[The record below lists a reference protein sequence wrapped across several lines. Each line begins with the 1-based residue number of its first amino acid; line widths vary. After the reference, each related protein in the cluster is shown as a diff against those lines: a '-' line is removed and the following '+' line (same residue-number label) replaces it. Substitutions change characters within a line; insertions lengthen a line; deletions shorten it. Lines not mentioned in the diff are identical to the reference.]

1 MSTLR
6 GRPGPSLSAARRPHH
21 WLGSYAGSAPR
32 GCSLGGLRAE
42 PPSSPGLPLTDP
54 AENTQHP
61 HVCGWLTQGPKPQA
75 AAKRADTVTSHSPEP
90 ALSPTRKAACRC
102 IRSRAEARG
111 AVPQRGWGGGR
122 LPLSHDPPR
131 HPGRARPQP
140 DSCLSH
146 LEATGTHLTPWW
158 AGAPAACG
166 SGRSGLHGPQLP
178 SSVRNPSRL
187 QHDRPRSSEHTS
199 CQAPV
204 HTSSAQPCLGLR
216 SHPTLTHGN
225 SS

>member
-75 AAKRADTVTSHSPEP
+75 AAKRADTVTSHSPRTRSQPDQEGRMPLHTLPCRSPWGRPP
-90 ALSPTRKAACRC
+90 A
-102 IRSRAEARG
+102 G
-111 AVPQRGWGGGR
+111 VGGGGSR
-122 LPLSHDPPR
+122 FHTTLPAIQGG
-131 HPGRARPQP
+131 PGHSPIPACLTLRPQ
-140 DSCLSH
+140 
-146 LEATGTHLTPWW
+146 G
-158 AGAPAACG
+158 
-166 SGRSGLHGPQLP
+166 
-178 SSVRNPSRL
+178 
-187 QHDRPRSSEHTS
+187 HT
-199 CQAPV
+199 
-204 HTSSAQPCLGLR
+204 
-216 SHPTLTHGN
+216 
-225 SS
+225 

>member
-111 AVPQRGWGGGR
+111 AVPQRGGGGGSR
-122 LPLSHDPPR
+122 FHTTLPAIQGG
-131 HPGRARPQP
+131 PGHSPIPACLTLRPQ
-140 DSCLSH
+140 
-146 LEATGTHLTPWW
+146 G
-158 AGAPAACG
+158 
-166 SGRSGLHGPQLP
+166 
-178 SSVRNPSRL
+178 
-187 QHDRPRSSEHTS
+187 HT
-199 CQAPV
+199 
-204 HTSSAQPCLGLR
+204 
-216 SHPTLTHGN
+216 
-225 SS
+225 

>member
-75 AAKRADTVTSHSPEP
+75 AAKRADTVTSHSPRTRSQPDQEGRMPLHTLPCRSPWGRPP
-90 ALSPTRKAACRC
+90 A
-102 IRSRAEARG
+102 G
-111 AVPQRGWGGGR
+111 VGGG
-122 LPLSHDPPR
+122 
-131 HPGRARPQP
+131 A
-140 DSCLSH
+140 
-146 LEATGTHLTPWW
+146 
-158 AGAPAACG
+158 APAFT
-166 SGRSGLHGPQLP
+166 RP
-178 SSVRNPSRL
+178 SPPSRKGPATAQFL
-187 QHDRPRSSEHTS
+187 
-199 CQAPV
+199 PV
-204 HTSSAQPCLGLR
+204 SP
-216 SHPTLTHGN
+216 
-225 SS
+225 